1 MILLIWITTLVR
13 CLSLIQATDNI
24 NPLVSF
30 KQYQENIIKHSNR
43 INQNFIIGEDTEIDL
58 LPFISSNDDIQL
70 DKFNFANMDCMAN
83 IIDRSVATNIKH
95 INNLLSNDL
104 DKSLLLK
111 FTNKAH
117 VIIELCEFIKIT
129 SFEIGNLEPYSNN
142 FNEFSLYGKKSLE
155 EEEWIK
161 IGSYKYDQFN
171 KLQFF
176 CVPVSNRIW
185 LKYMKLEILSI
196 YNDDYYYTP
205 ITNLKVFGKDIF
217 NDIENVIDENDIK
230 ESIQNEAAIEQSNDI
245 DFCAINNPFVK
256 YDEQLNSLNQSS
268 IVVKDKNTNKDNVL
282 ETILKKIHFLNSYVK
297 LQSNFI
303 DLSFNETINLI
314 NETYFTDFKKNIKKL
329 NKNNGNINKKVEFLE
344 KQVLGLWLVLS
355 VLLVV
360 IALNY
365 FANNMDLK

>member
-1 MILLIWITTLVR
+1 MILLIFIVKVLFFMQHLHAAERT
-13 CLSLIQATDNI
+13 

-30 KQYQENIIKHSNR
+30 KQYQDNIIKHSNK

-58 LPFISSNDDIQL
+58 IPFISSNDDILL
-70 DKFNFANMDCMAN
+70 DKFNFASIDCMAN
-83 IIDRSVATNIKH
+83 IIDRSIGTNVKH
-95 INNLLSNDL
+95 INNLLINDL

-142 FNEFSLYGKKSLE
+142 FNEFSLYGKKSID

-161 IGSYKYDQFN
+161 IGSFKYDKFN

-185 LKYMKLEILSI
+185 LKYLKLEISSI

-205 ITNLKVFGKDIF
+205 ITIMKVFGKDIF
-217 NDIENVIDENDIK
+217 NDIENVIDETDIK
-230 ESIQNEAAIEQSNDI
+230 ETLHNEVINENLNDI
-245 DFCAINNPFVK
+245 DFCKINNPFVK

-268 IVVKDKNTNKDNVL
+268 IIVKDKNANKDNVL

-329 NKNNGNINKKVEFLE
+329 NKNNVNINKKVEFLE
-344 KQVLGLWLVLS
+344 KKVFGLWV
-355 VLLVV
+355 VLLGMMV
-360 IALNY
+360 IIILNVL
-365 FANNMDLK
+365 NNMESK